1 MYILLIVN
9 FFISSFMLGLILVTQ
24 IVSYPL
30 FLKVEVDNFSI
41 FHDDYV
47 SRISFIAVPV
57 MLGELFISTLVYY
70 YFNTFL
76 GSMILLSI
84 ILIFIS
90 TFIIQVP
97 LHNKLKLANNRKHI
111 IKLVNTNWIRTFL
124 WFVKSIFSILIIFK
138 EII

>member
-9 FFISSFMLGLILVTQ
+9 LFISSFMLGLILVTQ

-57 MLGELFISTLVYY
+57 MLGELFISTLVYF

-76 GSMILLSI
+76 GFMILLST

-111 IKLVNTNWIRTFL
+111 IKLVNTNWIRTIL
-124 WFVKSIFSILIIFK
+124 WIIKSIFSILIIFK
-138 EII
+138 ETI

>member
-1 MYILLIVN
+1 
-9 FFISSFMLGLILVTQ
+9 MLGLILVTQ

-76 GSMILLSI
+76 GFMILLSI

-97 LHNKLKLANNRKHI
+97 LHNKLNLANNRKDI

-124 WFVKSIFSILIIFK
+124 WLVKSIFSILIIFK
-138 EII
+138 EIT

>member
-24 IVSYPL
+24 TVSYPL

-57 MLGELFISTLVYY
+57 MLGELFISTLVYF
-70 YFNTFL
+70 YFNTFF
-76 GSMILLSI
+76 GFMILLSI

-138 EII
+138 ETI

>member
-70 YFNTFL
+70 YFNTFF
-76 GSMILLSI
+76 GFMILLSI

-97 LHNKLKLANNRKHI
+97 LHNKLKLANNRKHM

-138 EII
+138 ETI

>member
-70 YFNTFL
+70 YFNTFF
-76 GSMILLSI
+76 GFMILLSI

-97 LHNKLKLANNRKHI
+97 LHNKLRLANNRKHM
-111 IKLVNTNWIRTFL
+111 IKLVDTNWIRTFL

-138 EII
+138 ETI

>member
-76 GSMILLSI
+76 GFMILLSI

-97 LHNKLKLANNRKHI
+97 LHNKLKLANNRKQI

-124 WFVKSIFSILIIFK
+124 WIVKSIFSILIIFK

>member
-9 FFISSFMLGLILVTQ
+9 LFISSFMLGLILVTQ

-30 FLKVEVDNFSI
+30 FLKVEVSNFSI

-47 SRISFIAVPV
+47 NRISFIAVPV
-57 MLGELFISTLVYY
+57 MLGELFISTLVYF
-70 YFNTFL
+70 YFNTYL
-76 GSMILLSI
+76 GFIILLST

-111 IKLVNTNWIRTFL
+111 IKLVNTNWIRTLL
-124 WFVKSIFSILIIFK
+124 WLVKSIFSFLIIF
-138 EII
+138 

>member
-76 GSMILLSI
+76 GFMILLSI

-97 LHNKLKLANNRKHI
+97 LHNKLKLANNRKHM

>member
-1 MYILLIVN
+1 MYTLLIVN
-9 FFISSFMLGLILVTQ
+9 FFISGFMLGLILVTQ

-76 GSMILLSI
+76 GFMILLSI

-138 EII
+138 ETI

>member
-70 YFNTFL
+70 YFNTCL
-76 GSMILLSI
+76 GFMILLSI

-138 EII
+138 ETI

>member
-70 YFNTFL
+70 YFNTFF
-76 GSMILLSI
+76 GFMILLSI

-90 TFIIQVP
+90 TFTIQVP

-138 EII
+138 ETI

>member
-9 FFISSFMLGLILVTQ
+9 LFISSFMLGLILVTQ

-30 FLKVEVDNFSI
+30 FLKVEVSNFSI

-47 SRISFIAVPV
+47 NRISFIAVPV
-57 MLGELFISTLVYY
+57 MLGELFISALVYF
-70 YFNTFL
+70 YFNTYL
-76 GSMILLSI
+76 GFIILLST

-124 WFVKSIFSILIIFK
+124 WLVKSIFSILIIFK
-138 EII
+138 ETI

>member
-70 YFNTFL
+70 YFNTFF
-76 GSMILLSI
+76 GFMILLSI

-138 EII
+138 ETI

>member
-1 MYILLIVN
+1 
-9 FFISSFMLGLILVTQ
+9 MLGLILVTQ
-24 IVSYPL
+24 IISYPL

-76 GSMILLSI
+76 GFMILLSI

-97 LHNKLKLANNRKHI
+97 LHNKLKLANNRKDI

-124 WFVKSIFSILIIFK
+124 WIVKSIFSILIIFK
-138 EII
+138 EMI

>member
-1 MYILLIVN
+1 MYTLLIVN
-9 FFISSFMLGLILVTQ
+9 FFISGFMLGLILVTQ

>member
-1 MYILLIVN
+1 MNTLLIVN

-124 WFVKSIFSILIIFK
+124 WIVKSIFSILIIFK

>member
-76 GSMILLSI
+76 GFMILLSI

-138 EII
+138 ETI

>member
-76 GSMILLSI
+76 GFMILLSI

-97 LHNKLKLANNRKHI
+97 LHNKLKLANNRKDI

-124 WFVKSIFSILIIFK
+124 WLVKSIFSILIIFK
-138 EII
+138 ETI

>member
-57 MLGELFISTLVYY
+57 MLGELFISTLVYF
-70 YFNTFL
+70 YFNTFF
-76 GSMILLSI
+76 GFMILLSI

-138 EII
+138 ETI

>member
-70 YFNTFL
+70 YFNTFF
-76 GSMILLSI
+76 GFMILLSI

-111 IKLVNTNWIRTFL
+111 IKLVNTNWIRTYL

-138 EII
+138 ETI